1 MPFMKS
7 KAGIDSN
14 DKFLGGLN
22 FPQLTSKTLC
32 EQQEQLKKMESISAL
47 QENNRMLKMD
57 RDKLELELQQAQA
70 KVRTKH

>member
-1 MPFMKS
+1 MS
-7 KAGIDSN
+7 
-14 DKFLGGLN
+14 GGLN

-47 QENNRMLKMD
+47 QENNRMLKLD